1 MSLRE
6 LVEATLHGRDE
17 RLVAKCN
24 VPAILQVLERWDIFE
39 AETLASTMATSFA
52 ELQADMEQVAARSFL
67 GLLKFTLGKA
77 TCPQPPETPS
87 SAPPT
92 TPFTEAP
99 PFHQPPFY
107 PPPMVP
113 IVITIKCKK
122 CKAGGELLACSFCTA
137 VYHNTDACLGE
148 AKLGESLAKSA
159 SFPWACPAC
168 WKKAAVSIQ
177 KVALK
182 PTAQPAAGK
191 KKRRK
196 RS

>member
-1 MSLRE
+1 MQQEDWSRVQPEPFTVGAL
-6 LVEATLHGRDE
+6 LATAAL
-17 RLVAKCN
+17 
-24 VPAILQVLERWDIFE
+24 
-39 AETLASTMATSFA
+39 S
-52 ELQADMEQVAARSFL
+52 LQAVVKTTQRARL
-67 GLLKFTLGKA
+67 
-77 TCPQPPETPS
+77 PPAS
-87 SAPPT
+87 G
-92 TPFTEAP
+92 
-99 PFHQPPFY
+99 
-107 PPPMVP
+107 
-113 IVITIKCKK
+113 KCKK

-148 AKLGESLAKSA
+148 AKLDESLAKSA

-177 KVALK
+177 NVALK

>member
-1 MSLRE
+1 MQQTDWSRTQPEPFTVGAL
-6 LVEATLHGRDE
+6 LATAAL
-17 RLVAKCN
+17 
-24 VPAILQVLERWDIFE
+24 
-39 AETLASTMATSFA
+39 S
-52 ELQADMEQVAARSFL
+52 LQAVVKTTQRARL
-67 GLLKFTLGKA
+67 
-77 TCPQPPETPS
+77 PPAS
-87 SAPPT
+87 G
-92 TPFTEAP
+92 
-99 PFHQPPFY
+99 
-107 PPPMVP
+107 
-113 IVITIKCKK
+113 KCKK
-122 CKAGGELLACSFCTA
+122 CKTGGELLACSFCTA